1 MAVPSAAGHPEA
13 PAMAEPVRA
22 FVPAHKLKRRTATA
36 VCAGD
41 FDEIATPRGSMTVL
55 SGVKDVDWLRAAREE
70 HVRMGVAWPPFAL
83 VPGGFDARQQARAQH
98 ARRGAPYDYADS
110 YDAYSGFMHDYDD
123 EDFDDLGYD
132 DQDDIGPYSA
142 LPPTPGRSIASSAT
156 SRTSRPHTPFDMEG
170 TSPTTTASPPF
181 PSAAFAFHPGL
192 SRRHTTSG
200 VDILSAST
208 SLLKRPR
215 QRADSLTSEPD
226 IPLAKRQKVQ
236 RRNTM
241 HAGAQSSAG
250 YASSTH
256 KGAPQKHRAKS
267 AARKGWKGWVEVEE
281 EVEPSTLIKL
291 DAPAVIPER
300 RTRSGKN
307 FDA

>member
-1 MAVPSAAGHPEA
+1 MP
-13 PAMAEPVRA
+13 EPVRA

-83 VPGGFDARQQARAQH
+83 VPGGFDARQLARARQ
-98 ARRGAPYDYADS
+98 ARRGAPYDYAEN
-110 YDAYSGFMHDYDD
+110 YDAYSGFMRDYDD

-132 DQDDIGPYSA
+132 DNDDIGPYSA

-156 SRTSRPHTPFDMEG
+156 SRTSRPHTPFDLEG
-170 TSPTTTASPPF
+170 SSPTTTASPPF
-181 PSAAFAFHPGL
+181 PSAAFFHPGL

-200 VDILSAST
+200 VEILSAST
-208 SLLKRPR
+208 NLHKRPR
-215 QRADSLTSEPD
+215 PRADSLTSEPD

-236 RRNTM
+236 RRNSTV

-250 YASSTH
+250 RASSAS
-256 KGAPQKHRAKS
+256 KAGPPKPRMKS

-281 EVEPSTLIKL
+281 EVEPPTLIKL